1 MDLKETQDFDLKIDD
16 AFITFDRKRI
26 LRTKNISL
34 IPGYINRVGGENA
47 YSEWAHV
54 IGIFQTLIY
63 LNLENKSSN
72 HILDIGCGNGILGI
86 SSEPFVSNEGKYTGI
101 DIVIDSINFC
111 RNHYQMPNFNFI
123 LHDVRNASYTLDHDS
138 DFIPWPID
146 DNSQDLVTALS
157 VWTHL
162 NEQDALNYF
171 SEINRVLKKGS
182 KAIIT
187 FFYLDSL
194 YYETVKMR
202 SDDFGRYHQ
211 TKQSNWIFN
220 KPAYDSLFWFTPNW
234 TKYPEDAIGIN
245 QEGLNL
251 LIKISGL
258 KLVGIYQ
265 GNWKEI
271 PGVYFQDVLIF
282 EK

>member
-1 MDLKETQDFDLKIDD
+1 MDKRNMKNVISEIDD
-16 AFITFDRKRI
+16 AFINLDRKRI
-26 LRTKNISL
+26 LRTKNIRL
-34 IPGYINRVGGENA
+34 IPGYKNRVGGKNA

-54 IGIFQTLIY
+54 VGIFQTLICQ
-63 LNLENKSSN
+63 NLKYKSSN
-72 HILDIGCGNGILGI
+72 HILDIGCGNGLLGI
-86 SSEPFVSNEGKYTGI
+86 SAEPFVSDGGKYTGI
-101 DIVIDSINFC
+101 DVVSDSINFC
-111 RNHYQMPNFNFI
+111 RDHYQMPNFNFI
-123 LHDVRNASYTLDHDS
+123 LHEVNNTAYTLDQDS
-138 DFIPWPID
+138 TFKPWSID

-162 NEQDALNYF
+162 NEQDALYYF

-182 KAIIT
+182 RAIIT

-194 YYETVKMR
+194 YFKTLKMR

-220 KPAYDSLFWFTPNW
+220 KPAYESLFWFTPNW
-234 TKYPEDAIGIN
+234 TKHPEDAIGIN
-245 QEGLNL
+245 QDGLNL
-251 LIKISGL
+251 LLKKSDL
-258 KLVGIYQ
+258 KLIEIYQ